1 MATGIKTKLKIWFFC
16 ILWLILTLS
25 VAACLSFTCEKIV
38 EKFIG
43 YETDAWFWFTLTY
56 TSYFRAH
63 FLPNLI
69 AVTLLV
75 LVTRF
80 PPTKSKKIPT
90 LLFGLILPLNVI
102 ITLFHI
108 DLTFH
113 KFPKPMLLRNAFLFH
128 IILLL
133 SLSVL
138 TKISWKFFQ
147 HLSNHKSMNEIQPQ
161 MNE

>member
-1 MATGIKTKLKIWFFC
+1 MATGIKTKLKVWFFC

-38 EKFIG
+38 EKIKG

-56 TSYFRAH
+56 TSYFGAH
-63 FLPNLI
+63 FIPNLI
-69 AVTLLV
+69 AATLLV
-75 LVTRF
+75 IVTKL
-80 PPTKSKKIPT
+80 PPTKSKKVPT
-90 LLFGLILPLNVI
+90 LLFGLILPLNVL

-108 DLTFH
+108 DLTSR
-113 KFPKPMLLRNAFLFH
+113 KFPKPMLLRNSILFH

-138 TKISWKFFQ
+138 TKIGRKFFQ
-147 HLSNHKSMNEIQPQ
+147 HLSDQKSMNEIQSQ

>member
-1 MATGIKTKLKIWFFC
+1 MKNKIKIWFFC

-25 VAACLSFTCEKIV
+25 LAACLSFTCEKIIEKV
-38 EKFIG
+38 EG
-43 YETDAWFWFTLTY
+43 YETDAWFRFTVTY
-56 TSYFRAH
+56 TSYFWAH

-75 LVTRF
+75 LVTKL
-80 PPTKSKKIPT
+80 PPTKSKKVPT
-90 LLFGLILPLNVI
+90 LLFGLILPLNVLI
-102 ITLFHI
+102 SLFHI
-108 DLTFH
+108 DLTFR
-113 KFPKPMLLRNAFLFH
+113 KFPKPMLLRNSILFH

-147 HLSNHKSMNEIQPQ
+147 HLSDHKSMNEIQPQ

>member
-1 MATGIKTKLKIWFFC
+1 MATGIKTKLKVWFFC

-38 EKFIG
+38 EKIKG

-56 TSYFRAH
+56 TSYFGAH
-63 FLPNLI
+63 FIPNLI
-69 AVTLLV
+69 AFTLLI

-90 LLFGLILPLNVI
+90 LLFGLILPLNVLV
-102 ITLFHI
+102 TLFHI
-108 DLTFH
+108 DLTFR

-128 IILLL
+128 TILLL
-133 SLSVL
+133 SLCVL
-138 TKISWKFFQ
+138 NKIGLNLFQ
-147 HLSNHKSMNEIQPQ
+147 HLSDHKPSNEIQPQ